1 MIILDVICLGENLDE
16 QVLYDLVYRTL
27 TTSLDILSFKK
38 QEVPRKG
45 RWCFRRID
53 TVESYKSVEI
63 RKYI

>member
-45 RWCFRRID
+45 R
-53 TVESYKSVEI
+53 
-63 RKYI
+63 